1 MSHKYDSKNNDL
13 SLGFFFFFKLEM
25 FQELPWQS
33 IG

>member
-13 SLGFFFFFKLEM
+13 SLVFFSLKLEM

-33 IG
+33 SG